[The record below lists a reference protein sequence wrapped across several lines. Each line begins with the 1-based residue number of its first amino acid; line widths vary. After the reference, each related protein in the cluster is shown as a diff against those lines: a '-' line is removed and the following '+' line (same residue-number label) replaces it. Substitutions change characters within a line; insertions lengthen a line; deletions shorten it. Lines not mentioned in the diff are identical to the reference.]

1 MDKAHFDCSVD
12 SVNAPTFHFPHVP
25 SWCHQSWLLAE
36 TVVDRKKGHPT
47 SPGWIPRW
55 RWCIATPKKQAKSS
69 PGNGEQK
76 KKEKHKT
83 LIYLY
88 MQCMMNGHK
97 REYDSLSSV
106 NGVKI
111 RFDGDYI
118 LERLCRVVFHIASIT
133 HSFHSNL
140 PLSGPRCVLKES
152 CLWHLGRIRITFAA
166 TWSVTRCIS
175 HVLVYF
181 QSITPIKPQLLIKTE
196 QILPGCFT

>member
-1 MDKAHFDCSVD
+1 M
-12 SVNAPTFHFPHVP
+12 VN
-25 SWCHQSWLLAE
+25 E
-36 TVVDRKKGHPT
+36 KK
-47 SPGWIPRW
+47 
-55 RWCIATPKKQAKSS
+55 KKQ
-69 PGNGEQK
+69 
-76 KKEKHKT
+76 HKT

-88 MQCMMNGHK
+88 MQHMMNGYK

-111 RFDGDYI
+111 RFDGHYI

-140 PLSGPRCVLKES
+140 PLSGPRRVLKEP
-152 CLWHLGRIRITFAA
+152 CLRYLGGIRITFAA

-181 QSITPIKPQLLIKTE
+181 QSITPVKPQLLIKTE